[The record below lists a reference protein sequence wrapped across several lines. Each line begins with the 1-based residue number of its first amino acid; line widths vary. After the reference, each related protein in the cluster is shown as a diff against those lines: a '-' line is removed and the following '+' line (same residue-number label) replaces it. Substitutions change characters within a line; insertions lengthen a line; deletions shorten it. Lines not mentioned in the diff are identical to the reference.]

1 MVVVARDGIEPP
13 TSVDTICVDQL
24 LDLGEPELAF
34 SPQRRCSHS
43 WVDSGENRDELGRP
57 SPILFSTNAT
67 AGKKARIYGHFF

>member
-1 MVVVARDGIEPP
+1 MVVAREGIEPP

-24 LDLGEPELAF
+24 LDLGD
-34 SPQRRCSHS
+34 RS
-43 WVDSGENRDELGRP
+43 WLSLRNGDVLTHGWDSGENREELGRP